1 MKPAAFAYHA
11 PRTLSEATTLLAE
24 AGAGGRVIAGGQS
37 LVPMMNLR
45 IAAPDVLVDLGGVA
59 GLGAVA
65 VDAEGGLVAG
75 ASVTMSRL
83 LAAPESAGWPLL
95 RAALR
100 HVGHPQIRNRGTICG
115 SLAHHDPTAELP
127 AVAVALDA
135 ELTVVSSTGV
145 SDGHTVVSN
154 TGLLETSRRVVPA
167 AEFFVS
173 YYETVLAA
181 GELVTAVRFPRRP
194 PEGWGFSEFSR
205 KHGDFALVG
214 AAATVTAA
222 PAEYGVGRGAGCSAV
237 RLVLFGVGERPVR
250 LPEVEAALVGRVIDE
265 ASLDAALAAL
275 PDLIDPLDDIRAS
288 ERFRR
293 EVAAEMS
300 RAALRQAWE
309 RAND

>member
-11 PRTLSEATTLLAE
+11 PRTLSEATALLAE
-24 AGAGGRVIAGGQS
+24 AGAAGRVIAGGQS

-59 GLGAVA
+59 GLRSVA

-75 ASVTMSRL
+75 AAVTMSL
-83 LAAPESAGWPLL
+83 ILAAAESAGWPLL

-100 HVGHPQIRNRGTICG
+100 HVGHPQIRNRGTVCG

-127 AVAVALDA
+127 AVAVVLDA
-135 ELTVVSSTGV
+135 ELMVVSDAGT
-145 SDGHTVVSN
+145 
-154 TGLLETSRRVVPA
+154 RVVPA

-173 YYETVLAA
+173 YYETVLGP
-181 GELVTAVRFPRRP
+181 GELVSAVRFPPRP
-194 PEGWGFSEFSR
+194 SEGWGFSEFTR
-205 KHGDFALVG
+205 THGDFALVG
-214 AAATVTAA
+214 AAATVTVS
-222 PAEYGVGRGAGCSAV
+222 PADGGAGCELGCGAV

-250 LPEVEAALVGRVIDE
+250 LPGVEAALIGRAIDE

-275 PDLIDPLDDIRAS
+275 PDLIDPRDDTRAS
-288 ERFRR
+288 GRFRC